1 MVNAQTIVRPYG
13 QIVDNPVLLERSTT
27 EPVCEG
33 LNILFASFQALY
45 LQYQKHHLV
54 VEGAEFYS
62 LHQFFQESYEEAQE
76 HGHEIGERLD
86 GLGGIPA
93 VSFSTLSQLCCFTP
107 EPDDAFNCRAMLEH
121 DLSAEQA
128 IITEVRR
135 RAAQAESLGDRAT
148 RYLYEK
154 ILLTTENRAFH
165 IHHFLAPDSL
175 VLNR

>member
-1 MVNAQTIVRPYG
+1 MVSTQTPVRQFG
-13 QIVDNPVLLERSTT
+13 QIADNPVLFERSTT
-27 EPVCEG
+27 EPICEG

-62 LHQFFQESYEEAQE
+62 LHEFFNESAGEAQ
-76 HGHEIGERLD
+76 GYAHELGERLN

-93 VSFSTLSQLCCFTP
+93 VSFGRLSELCCFTP
-107 EPDDAFNCRAMLEH
+107 ESDDVYNCRAMLEH

-128 IITEVRR
+128 ILSELRR
-135 RAAQAESLGDRAT
+135 RTAQAESLGDRAT

-154 ILLTTENRAFH
+154 ILLKTEDRMFH
-165 IHHFLAPDSL
+165 IAHFLAPDSL
-175 VLNR
+175 VLR